1 MLAKIFE
8 VEFNWF
14 GSPVKYKSLGEREL
28 RVIPSKGDCLKG
40 KDLWNVLQVTHMLD
54 VETQNPDKDY
64 VKIYVKKA
72 DVGYQFGIEIA
83 IYIDKRT
90 KI

>member
-1 MLAKIFE
+1 MFAEIYE

-14 GSPVKYKSLGEREL
+14 GSPVKYKPLGSREL

-40 KDLWNVLQVTHMLD
+40 KDLWNVLQVTYVLD
-54 VETQNPDKDY
+54 VETQNPDNDY

-72 DVGYQFGIEIA
+72 DVGY
-83 IYIDKRT
+83 
-90 KI
+90 

>member
-1 MLAKIFE
+1 MFAEIFE

-14 GSPVKYKSLGEREL
+14 GSPVKYNPLGAREL

-54 VETQNPDKDY
+54 VETQNPDNDY

-72 DVGYQFGIEIA
+72 DVGY
-83 IYIDKRT
+83 
-90 KI
+90 